1 MCHEA
6 YFSNGIIR
14 VELYH
19 NHGVILH
26 SCDWLEGKWTTVT
39 TESCSKRSIAYCDDI
54 TAGKRKLLKYDNS
67 ECWLL
72 CHHHHRSG
80 RITFATCRQQKQQ
93 ITEFEFAFIHRN
105 QLVPNDAKRIT

>member
-26 SCDWLEGKWTTVT
+26 SCDWLERKWTTVT

-67 ECWLL
+67 E
-72 CHHHHRSG
+72 
-80 RITFATCRQQKQQ
+80 FATCRQQKQQ